1 MLNKINSL
9 SSQIEALLVQH
20 DQRGMARLRHHLRP
34 GYCRRAAE
42 LLLANKGVVLIGTGF
57 PVLGSFESDGPI
69 GAIVLYHILTYLDC
83 RPIFVCAPPI
93 SKIMARHFLTY
104 EMPVS
109 DWKQSRTF
117 VKKAFRELDPVMIVS
132 VERPGVAA
140 DGRYYNMHRDD
151 ITHLVAKFD
160 LFFET
165 GICPSIAFGDGGN
178 EIGMGNL
185 QDHLTAMDIIPSVT
199 PCDELVISSVS
210 NWGVYGVVGIMS
222 KLLKE
227 DLLRRID
234 PESIASFL
242 VANGCVDGITRRPE
256 TTEDGFPLQVG
267 ISIIRQ
273 IQKLISTQK
282 KRHKNRRHHEQN

>member
-1 MLNKINSL
+1 MLNKMNSL
-9 SSQIEALLVQH
+9 SSQIETLIVQH
-20 DQRGMARLRHHLRP
+20 DRRGMAQLRHHLRP
-34 GYCRRAAE
+34 GYCRRSAE
-42 LLLANKGVVLIGTGF
+42 LLLDNKGVVLIGTGF
-57 PVLGSFESDGPI
+57 PVCGSFESDGPI
-69 GAIVLYHILTYLDC
+69 GAIALYHILTHLDC

-93 SKIMARHFLTY
+93 SKTMALGFQTY

-117 VKKAFRELDPVMIVS
+117 VEKAVRELDPALVVS
-132 VERPGVAA
+132 VERPGVSA

-160 LFFET
+160 LFFENGT
-165 GICPSIAFGDGGN
+165 CPSIAFGDGGN

-185 QDHLTAMDIIPSVT
+185 QAHLSVMDIIPSVT

-210 NWGVYGVVGIMS
+210 NWGVYGVIGIMS
-222 KLLKE
+222 ELLNE
-227 DLLRRID
+227 DLFKRID

-242 VANGCVDGITRRPE
+242 VANGCLDGITRRPE

-273 IQKLISTQK
+273 IRKLISSQ
-282 KRHKNRRHHEQN
+282 